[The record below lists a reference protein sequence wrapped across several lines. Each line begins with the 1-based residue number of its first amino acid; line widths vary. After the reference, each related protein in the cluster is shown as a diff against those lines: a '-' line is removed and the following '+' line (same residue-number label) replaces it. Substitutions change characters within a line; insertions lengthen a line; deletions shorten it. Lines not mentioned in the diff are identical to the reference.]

1 MRRAL
6 TRLLGRTSLAGRI
19 SALIVVVMTFG
30 LVLAGIGTLSIIRD
44 AQVADIDVEIDQ
56 ALQAFTSE
64 PVTRR
69 DSPEQ
74 CDLAQRMPNTY
85 YLGVAEADGVIVCDN
100 KLPDPGNPD
109 LSGLS
114 LATLVEQPRAF
125 TIPSIDGQSSWRA
138 LVAPTTVEGTGE
150 LLISVVAV
158 NTDQLEAT
166 TGTFMLVFAGF
177 SVLAVVLGA
186 ALTRILAV
194 STLRGLRRTA
204 KQAQRFA
211 DGDYETRL
219 TTEHPRTEVGS
230 LQRSLNGM
238 LARIEAAIEQ
248 RDESVKQM
256 RQFVGDAS
264 HELRTPLVSV
274 RGYAE
279 LYRMGAISRPEDV
292 ASAMERIEGE
302 AKRMARLV
310 EDLLQLARLD
320 ERRPMD
326 LQPLDLVPLVNDA
339 ASDTRA
345 GSPDRQVHVLPIDA
359 DAMGPVEDEV
369 DDALPEAIFTPPPLT
384 PPAIVLGD
392 EHALRQVIS
401 NLIGNAL
408 RYTPEGS
415 PIELAVGVTA
425 RRRRAVVM
433 VIDHGPG
440 VPADQRSKV
449 FERFFRTDESRARET
464 GGSGLGLAIVRGI
477 VRAHGGRIDVVETPG
492 GGATFRIAIPLASD
506 EAVMALSHKLRP
518 ADTPNTITGD
528 HPQARAAA
536 RR

>member
-1 MRRAL
+1 MARA
-6 TRLLGRTSLAGRI
+6 
-19 SALIVVVMTFG
+19 
-30 LVLAGIGTLSIIRD
+30 
-44 AQVADIDVEIDQ
+44 VAAAVH
-56 ALQAFTSE
+56 
-64 PVTRR
+64 
-69 DSPEQ
+69 
-74 CDLAQRMPNTY
+74 
-85 YLGVAEADGVIVCDN
+85 AD
-100 KLPDPGNPD
+100 
-109 LSGLS
+109 
-114 LATLVEQPRAF
+114 
-125 TIPSIDGQSSWRA
+125 
-138 LVAPTTVEGTGE
+138 
-150 LLISVVAV
+150 
-158 NTDQLEAT
+158 
-166 TGTFMLVFAGF
+166 
-177 SVLAVVLGA
+177 
-186 ALTRILAV
+186 
-194 STLRGLRRTA
+194 
-204 KQAQRFA
+204 
-211 DGDYETRL
+211 
-219 TTEHPRTEVGS
+219 
-230 LQRSLNGM
+230 
-238 LARIEAAIEQ
+238 RIEAAIEQ

-359 DAMGPVEDEV
+359 DSMGPVEDED
-369 DDALPEAIFTPPPLT
+369 DDALPDAIFTPPPLT

-518 ADTPNTITGD
+518 ADSPNTITGD